1 MQNLTG
7 SDSVLLSNAHAVSYI
22 VVLVVK
28 PNTNKME
35 RGGGGGGGKGG
46 VRMEKRWS
54 ERNIDR
60 DPRVIHL
67 LLLC

>member
-35 RGGGGGGGKGG
+35 RGGGGSEDG
-46 VRMEKRWS
+46 REMERTKYR
-54 ERNIDR
+54 
-60 DPRVIHL
+60 
-67 LLLC
+67 